1 MVPGDSPSSTP
12 APASDPE
19 LVFERVFDVPREL
32 VFEAWSEPRHLAEW
46 CGPNG
51 LSTTTRP
58 FDSRPAACGDS
69 LCMDRTA

>member
-19 LVFERVFDVPREL
+19 LVFERVFDAPREL

-46 CGPNG
+46 WGPND

-58 FDSRPAACGDS
+58 FD
-69 LCMDRTA
+69 